1 MRYKLHSFFKEFLS
15 RNGSHIFIATISAR
29 ILSFLSS
36 WIALQFIPNFELG
49 LVIYALNIISLVSP
63 ISGMGASQGLLRF
76 GALSD
81 SAKEKNNLFIY
92 VLKKG
97 TLFTFLLIS
106 LIILGSSFITYGLK
120 EARPSLIMLAFL
132 LFGLF
137 LLESLKTQFRILHKN
152 KTFAYIEISYN
163 VILFVLVFV
172 GSYFLQEKGYI
183 FAMLLAP
190 VLTFILYFHK
200 LKITW
205 KPDISFIPPKMSF
218 WKYSVFSSMS
228 NVATQLLL
236 VLDIILIGNLMK
248 NPEMITIYR
257 YVSLIPISFI
267 FIPRVFLTTDFVMLT
282 QNLKNKKITNTY
294 IKNYLFVFFIIS
306 LIITSVCISFDTTIL
321 SFFGEEFPQYRKT
334 FIVLIFGIVSILLF
348 RGLFG
353 NLLSALGKASI
364 NFWIAI
370 IAIVLNLALNYVLI
384 PKYGIF
390 GAAITSATLMWVTSL
405 LSVVLFYYYYKKI

>member
-1 MRYKLHSFFKEFLS
+1 MKYNILIFFKEFLS
-15 RNGSHIFIATISAR
+15 RNGSHIFMATILAR

-36 WIALQFIPNFELG
+36 WVALQFIPNFELG
-49 LVIYALNIISLVSP
+49 LVIYALNIIALISP

-81 SAKEKNNLFIY
+81 SDAEKNSLFIY

-97 TLFTFLLIS
+97 TLFTFLLIGL
-106 LIILGSSFITYGLK
+106 LIISSSLLSSGLK
-120 EARPSLIMLAFL
+120 EAQPFLIYLTFL

-152 KTFAYIEISYN
+152 KFFAYIEISYN
-163 VILFVLVFV
+163 IILFVLVFA
-172 GSYFLQEKGYI
+172 GSYSLQEKGYI
-183 FAMLLAP
+183 FAMILAP
-190 VLTFILYFHK
+190 LLTFFLYFHR

-205 KPDISFIPPKMSF
+205 KPNINFKPPKISF
-218 WKYSVFSSMS
+218 WKYSFFSSMS

-236 VLDIILIGNLMK
+236 VLDIILIGNLLK
-248 NPEMITIYR
+248 NPEMITIYK
-257 YVSLIPISFI
+257 YVSLIPLSII

-282 QNLKNKKITNTY
+282 QNLKNKKSTNTY
-294 IKNYLFVFFIIS
+294 IKNYLLVFTIIS
-306 LIITSVCISFDTTIL
+306 SIITIISVAFDTTIL
-321 SFFGEEFPQYRKT
+321 SFFGEEFPQYHKT
-334 FIVLIFGIVSILLF
+334 FKVLIFGIISILLF

-353 NLLSALGKASI
+353 NLLSAMGKASI

-370 IAIVLNLALNYVLI
+370 IAILLNLVLNYMLI

-390 GAAITSATLMWVTSL
+390 GAAITSATLMWITSI
-405 LSVVLFYYYYKKI
+405 LSAVLFYYYYKKN

>member
-106 LIILGSSFITYGLK
+106 LIILGSSFITSGLK
-120 EARPSLIMLAFL
+120 EARPALIMLAFL

-248 NPEMITIYR
+248 NPEMITIYK

-282 QNLKNKKITNTY
+282 QNLENKKITNTY

-306 LIITSVCISFDTTIL
+306 LIITSVCIAFDTTIL
-321 SFFGEEFPQYRKT
+321 SFFGEEFPQYHKT